1 MKRKL
6 LKSQLRKK
14 NMKDLSSKAIK
25 FYSATGLDN
34 VNYRTYS
41 KREETFI
48 EEIRERVLKNNYKF
62 TRYKE
67 KLILKNRYSYP
78 RCISIPTLKDKLT
91 LKVILETLK
100 EYFPQ
105 EARPPL
111 PQECIKAIK
120 MELEKEIYTHFIK
133 LDLSDFYGNIT
144 QEILMDKI
152 KVIIKDE
159 LLLELIINAIKNPTY
174 PKVKCEKKG
183 IPQGL
188 SISNILAHIYMNEFD
203 SINGDFF
210 LIRYVDDILI
220 LCNEENH
227 DRIYKETTGF
237 LTSNLKL
244 ILNDKKEEKGLLVEE
259 SFNYLGYKLG
269 LNKMGT
275 SMISVKKSNMEKQEK
290 RIINLI
296 TKYKYQ
302 QEKTGSSYST
312 KAFIFELN
320 LIITGAVSKKMDEQS
335 DSYKRYGWVFFYSQI
350 NCLDRLYHLDRFIDN
365 QIKNLN
371 LPKKEE
377 KKIKKFSKAYR
388 EIKFNLK
395 KSKYIFKPDEMSIN
409 EKQ

>member
-1 MKRKL
+1 
-6 LKSQLRKK
+6 
-14 NMKDLSSKAIK
+14 
-25 FYSATGLDN
+25 
-34 VNYRTYS
+34 
-41 KREETFI
+41 
-48 EEIRERVLKNNYKF
+48 
-62 TRYKE
+62 
-67 KLILKNRYSYP
+67 
-78 RCISIPTLKDKLT
+78 
-91 LKVILETLK
+91 
-100 EYFPQ
+100 
-105 EARPPL
+105 
-111 PQECIKAIK
+111 
-120 MELEKEIYTHFIK
+120 
-133 LDLSDFYGNIT
+133 DLSDFYGNIT

-350 NCLDRLYHLDRFIDN
+350 NCLDRLY
-365 QIKNLN
+365 
-371 LPKKEE
+371 
-377 KKIKKFSKAYR
+377 
-388 EIKFNLK
+388 
-395 KSKYIFKPDEMSIN
+395 
-409 EKQ
+409 

>member
-1 MKRKL
+1 M
-6 LKSQLRKK
+6 
-14 NMKDLSSKAIK
+14 
-25 FYSATGLDN
+25 
-34 VNYRTYS
+34 
-41 KREETFI
+41 
-48 EEIRERVLKNNYKF
+48 
-62 TRYKE
+62 
-67 KLILKNRYSYP
+67 
-78 RCISIPTLKDKLT
+78 
-91 LKVILETLK
+91 
-100 EYFPQ
+100 
-105 EARPPL
+105 
-111 PQECIKAIK
+111 
-120 MELEKEIYTHFIK
+120 
-133 LDLSDFYGNIT
+133 
-144 QEILMDKI
+144 
-152 KVIIKDE
+152 
-159 LLLELIINAIKNPTY
+159 
-174 PKVKCEKKG
+174 
-183 IPQGL
+183 

-320 LIITGAVSKKMDEQS
+320 LIITGAVSKKWMSNLIAISVMDG
-335 DSYKRYGWVFFYSQI
+335 YFFI
-350 NCLDRLYHLDRFIDN
+350 
-365 QIKNLN
+365 
-371 LPKKEE
+371 
-377 KKIKKFSKAYR
+377 
-388 EIKFNLK
+388 LK
-395 KSKYIFKPDEMSIN
+395 LIVWTGYII
-409 EKQ
+409 